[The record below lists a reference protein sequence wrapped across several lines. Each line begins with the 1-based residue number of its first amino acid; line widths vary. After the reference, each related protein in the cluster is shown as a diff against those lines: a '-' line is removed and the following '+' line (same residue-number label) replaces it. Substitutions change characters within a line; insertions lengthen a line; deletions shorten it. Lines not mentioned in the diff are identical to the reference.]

1 MLLNSW
7 FPFFDVAK
15 TLDEMDRMFGTRG
28 APVGVRSVPR
38 GTFPAMNVYDH
49 GDSVTL
55 TAEIPG
61 VIADDLD
68 LSVLNDSVTLKGQR
82 NANAGENDRYYRR
95 ERMTGS
101 FNRTMTLPDPV
112 DPDSVKAEYNHGVLK
127 VTMSKAAEAKAK
139 KIQIKS

>member
-1 MLLNSW
+1 
-7 FPFFDVAK
+7 
-15 TLDEMDRMFGTRG
+15 
-28 APVGVRSVPR
+28 
-38 GTFPAMNVYDH
+38 YDH

-61 VIADDLD
+61 VKADDLD

-82 NANAGENDRYYRR
+82 NAHVGENDRYYRR

-112 DPDSVKAEYNHGVLK
+112 DPDSVKAEYNNGVLK